1 MNNIIAV
8 DRRPDIASALA
19 RLKAGNDRFCAGLRS
34 TASMA
39 TPEKIK
45 ALANGQAPFVSLLA
59 CADSRVPAEIVF
71 DAGLGELFVCRVAGN
86 VSTEWMVGSIEYAA
100 LALGTPL
107 TIVMGHTKCGA
118 VGAAIKR
125 CNGEDIGVDSRH
137 IEKLADSIA
146 PAVRSVKRFAGAT
159 DAHFNELVCAENARL
174 QMREVL
180 ASSATLRKLRVE
192 NRWDIACAVY
202 DLESGAVRFLSEKAE
217 A

>member
-1 MNNIIAV
+1 MNKLAV
-8 DRRPDIASALA
+8 AADRRTDIASALA
-19 RLKAGNDRFCAGLRS
+19 RLKEGNDRFRAGLRS

-45 ALANGQAPFVSLLA
+45 ALSNGQAPFVSLLA

-125 CNGEDIGVDSRH
+125 CKGESIGVDSRH

-146 PAVRSVKRFAGAT
+146 PAVKAVARQAGSS
-159 DAHFNELVCAENARL
+159 DAHFSELVCAENARH

-180 ASSATLRKLRVE
+180 AHSETLRKLRDE
-192 NRWDIACAVY
+192 NKWDIACAVY
-202 DLESGAVRFLSEKAE
+202 DIESGAVRFLPEKA
-217 A
+217 